1 MTVAKT
7 PPATA
12 GAAPARLDA
21 DAGAGTGA
29 GLVASLGGQLDAG
42 LAALGVA
49 ASATQRA
56 QLLAY
61 VDLLARWSRT
71 YNLTAVREPRD
82 MIPRHL
88 LDSLAVLPWVRR
100 GPVLDVG
107 TGAGLPG
114 IPLAIARPHLAFT
127 LLDSNGKKIRFVR
140 QTVLELGLDNVTA
153 VQARTRAYRPQAN
166 FATITARAVTSL
178 DQLCADCAP
187 LLAPGGVLL
196 ALKGREPTAELDAL
210 AKAAPAGA
218 RAHAVAVHRLTV
230 PTLDAERC
238 LVEVAFE

>member
-1 MTVAKT
+1 MTATKT

-12 GAAPARLDA
+12 SAAPARLEA
-21 DAGAGTGA
+21 EAGAG
-29 GLVASLGGQLDAG
+29 LGGQLDAG

-49 ASATQRA
+49 ASATQRK

-61 VDLLARWSRT
+61 VDLLARWNRT

-88 LDSLAVLPWVRR
+88 LDSLAVLPWVHR

-114 IPLAIARPHLAFT
+114 MPLAIVRPHLAFT

-140 QTVLELGLDNVTA
+140 QAVLELGLDNVIA
-153 VQARTRAYRPQAN
+153 LQARTQAYRPQAN

-187 LLAPGGVLL
+187 LLASGGVLL

-218 RAHAVAVHRLTV
+218 RAQAVTVHRLTV
-230 PTLDAERC
+230 PMLDAERC
-238 LVEVAFE
+238 LVEVPFE